1 MHHLDAVRHLLGQL
15 LREVLHNRKRRGF
28 VVDICL
34 ELRATLVEVGVSRVV
49 DGGQR
54 VAVEATVEAD
64 VALGGLALNQL
75 SGVGRVPDGIY
86 RTQE

>member
-15 LREVLHNRKRRGF
+15 LREVLHNRQRRRL
-28 VVDICL
+28 VVYICL
-34 ELRATLVEVGVSRVV
+34 ELRATLVEVGVRRVV

-75 SGVGRVPDGIY
+75 SGVGRVPDGVY
-86 RTQE
+86 CTQE

>member
-15 LREVLHNRKRRGF
+15 LREVLHNRQRRGL
-28 VVDICL
+28 VVYICL
-34 ELRATLVEVGVSRVV
+34 ELRATLVEVGVRRVL

-54 VAVEATVEAD
+54 VAVEAPVEAD

-75 SGVGRVPDGIY
+75 SGVGRVPNCIY
-86 RTQE
+86 CT